1 MGSHQPRHH
10 RSVWSWV
17 LTEYWYHT
25 IFEFDLHFGPNYTS
39 AKFHVCI
46 SNGCNAL
53 MTFYWYGGTNTQT
66 DRQTDRH
73 VKNNKGKKTC
83 FITMCKAHSKVTHIK
98 QRKYFHHLKRPGYNI
113 EFFLYPRRFR
123 WWKYFCCS
131 MCHFAMALTHCYKTS
146 FLHLYLQF
154 FY

>member
-1 MGSHQPRHH
+1 MCMVLSTY
-10 RSVWSWV
+10 WV
-17 LTEYWYHT
+17 LVPHHLRIRSAFWSQ
-25 IFEFDLHFGPNYTS
+25 LHICQVSCLHLQRLQRANDILLIRRN
-39 AKFHVCI
+39 KH
-46 SNGCNAL
+46 
-53 MTFYWYGGTNTQT
+53 T

-113 EFFLYPRRFR
+113 EFFLYPRPFR